1 MSVKTYSLKTDGN
14 TKVSE
19 HFKVREFRCKDGTD
33 KVLID
38 DNLIN
43 KALEPLRAALCKKY
57 GQDVNIDVKSGY
69 RTKSHNKAVGGSSTS
84 KHLNGKA
91 ADFECTISDK
101 VIPAKIVCC
110 VAQDLCLDGIAYINS
125 DRTHIDC
132 RGYQWWADETQN
144 NKKVSDFYKYFN
156 IAYPEPV
163 ETVKKGDK
171 GTDVRWVQNRL
182 NVHGY
187 KLTVDGSFGG
197 STDKAVRKFQKDKK
211 LTVDGRVGPATR
223 KELKKVGVNYG

>member
-19 HFKVREFRCKDGTD
+19 HFKVREFRCKDGSD
-33 KVLID
+33 KILISQELVQVLE
-38 DNLIN
+38 
-43 KALEPLRAALCKKY
+43 KLRARLGCS
-57 GQDVNIDVKSGY
+57 IDINSGY
-69 RTKSHNKAVGGSSTS
+69 RTVSHNKAIGGSTTS
-84 KHLNGKA
+84 KHCKGLA
-91 ADFECTISDK
+91 AD
-101 VIPAKIVCC
+101 IVCKKDTKTLSAKEVC
-110 VAQDLCLDGIAYINS
+110 CAAQDLDIDGIAFISTYA
-125 DRTHIDC
+125 THIDV
-132 RGYQWWADETQN
+132 RGSKWWADETKN
-144 NKKVSDFYKYFN
+144 NKKVSDFYTYFN
-156 IAYPEPV
+156 IAYPEPA

-197 STDKAVRKFQKDKK
+197 STDKAVRKFQKNKK
-211 LTVDGRVGPATR
+211 LTVDGRVGPATK